1 MKVRAHWVI
10 GEQTLPVS
18 WREFIDAAGGVL
30 GDTLKH
36 IDQIGGRV
44 DVVEPTRSHQTLD
57 EPDSLSPN
65 LGPVKEPRVSSHR
78 NDP

>member
-18 WREFIDAAGGVL
+18 RREFIDAAGGVL

-44 DVVEPTRSHQTLD
+44 DVVEPTRSHQTF
-57 EPDSLSPN
+57 
-65 LGPVKEPRVSSHR
+65 G
-78 NDP
+78 

>member
-10 GEQTLPVS
+10 GEQTLQF
-18 WREFIDAAGGVL
+18 RGEFIDAAGGVL

-65 LGPVKEPRVSSHR
+65 LSS
-78 NDP
+78 